1 MDERK
6 RLFSELPT
14 PGQTYQNNSEQTQ
27 QGQQDQ
33 QPIQIY
39 STFETPYLNNE
50 NENENGNVVNLAE
63 KGNKES
69 LQEAISTGSLLLLG
83 LLGLGVAI
91 VYLDFILIPL
101 IFSRFLIYIFQPMI
115 NLFVGKKP
123 WPLCKLKLCF
133 PRWLAV
139 IIVFLLICGIVFLFS
154 FVIVISVRDVVNDKD
169 LYIQRMDA
177 LYNST
182 IDYAASLGYEKTEL
196 EGLLPEIDL
205 GAIALSIFNSLL
217 NLLPNMFLILLFTLY
232 MLLDYNEKQNKTE
245 LRRNVDIQI
254 RSYIVIHSAIS
265 ALTGVLTAI
274 IFLLLGVN
282 LALIYGLL
290 AFLLNFIPNIGS
302 LLAVAIPMPFVILDP
317 GSTFTI
323 ILLAFLLPITIQCI
337 IGNVI
342 EPKILGDSM
351 EMPPITVL
359 VALMFWGYFWG
370 ILGAILS
377 VPLTTTIRLYLQSY
391 DHPAPQILAG
401 MLVGD
406 FSFLDASRKKDDIP
420 PNEENTK

>member
-1 MDERK
+1 MASQE
-6 RLFSELPT
+6 
-14 PGQTYQNNSEQTQ
+14 
-27 QGQQDQ
+27 
-33 QPIQIY
+33 IH
-39 STFETPYLNNE
+39 NNE